1 MQFTSPTPLLYHPST
16 KTSSVRHQSLLSL
29 CSWWDSTHPKEEPLP
44 HICYQYTSPQRL
56 NTGIIAPPM
65 EFNFA
70 RVASDMLLD
79 RGDGE
84 HEAAKDVVDVE
95 HSVHSVGRSIG
106 LVGIGLG
113 VLVMLLIIAFITC
126 LRRRKVVQSFEEEFH
141 RGAQVVLSVTD
152 SRRLDTPPAYNL
164 VVRDTLEQEEVEE
177 EPPSYAYAL
186 GQETDVEKIN
196 SYVEELPP
204 NIVETY
210 EIDTHHETDLDNQ
223 KSDDNL
229 CSCILYLNT
238 STE

>member
-1 MQFTSPTPLLYHPST
+1 MQFTSPTPLLYHSST
-16 KTSSVRHQSLLSL
+16 KTPSIRHQSLLSL
-29 CSWWDSTHPKEEPLP
+29 CSWWESTHTQEEPLP
-44 HICYQYTSPQRL
+44 HICYQFTSPQKL
-56 NTGIIAPPM
+56 HTGRIAPPM

-95 HSVHSVGRSIG
+95 QSVHSVGRSIG

-126 LRRRKVVQSFEEEFH
+126 LRRRKIVQSFEEEFH

-164 VVRDTLEQEEVEE
+164 VVRDTLEQEGVEE

-186 GQETDVEKIN
+186 GQETDLEKVK
-196 SYVEELPP
+196 STVKEMPP

-210 EIDTHHETDLDNQ
+210 EIDTRNETNLENQ
-223 KSDDNL
+223 KSDDSL